1 MGTGQASSPVVGTAA
16 PARTAPARPSARKA
30 HEAPVVAIAGGGTAG
45 HVFPGIAVAEK
56 LGCRVF
62 WIGSAGGVEGKLVR
76 QAGIDFHGIPAGKL
90 RRYLSLRNLTD
101 VVRVVAGIVA
111 SVRVLR
117 HERPSLLFSKGG
129 FVSVPPVIAARICG
143 IPSVTHES
151 DFDPGLATR
160 INLRFSEKVFV
171 SFPDTIGYLPDR
183 YREKAVVTGNPVRSA
198 LRAGDAARGRSAVG
212 CPADRPLV
220 LVMGGSLGS
229 AFINSI
235 VSRVAPRL
243 AGKYFI
249 VHQMGEKEFV
259 SSALSGY
266 VTRAF
271 ISDELP
277 DIMAAAALVVSR
289 SGANTLSE
297 LAAIGKPMMLI
308 PLPTA
313 GSRGDQLRNAEVFR
327 KAGAAVVLQEE
338 ETSPESFLFAVEE
351 LLQDTA
357 RLSRMAAQ
365 ARSMSGGDSAGRIAA
380 LIMERAA
387 GRTR

>member
-1 MGTGQASSPVVGTAA
+1 MGIGQASSQVVGTAA
-16 PARTAPARPSARKA
+16 PGRASAGAAR
-30 HEAPVVAIAGGGTAG
+30 EAPVVAIAGGGTAG
-45 HVFPGIAVAEK
+45 HVFPGIAVAER
-56 LGCRVF
+56 LGCKIL

-76 QAGIDFHGIPAGKL
+76 RAGIDFHGIPAGKL
-90 RRYLSLRNLTD
+90 RRYISLRNLTD
-101 VVRVVAGIVA
+101 VARAIAGIAA
-111 SVRVLR
+111 SVGILR
-117 HERPSLLFSKGG
+117 REKPSLLFSKGG

-143 IPSVTHES
+143 IPCVTHES

-160 INLRFSEKVFV
+160 INLRFCEKVFV
-171 SFPDTIGYLPDR
+171 SFPETVGYLPAR
-183 YREKAVVTGNPVRSA
+183 YREKAVVTGNPVRVA
-198 LRAGDAARGRSAVG
+198 LRSGDAARGRSIVG
-212 CPADRPLV
+212 CADGTPLL

-249 VHQMGEKEFV
+249 VHQMGEKEFTP
-259 SSALSGY
+259 SALPGY

-271 ISDELP
+271 IGEELP
-277 DIMAAAALVVSR
+277 DIMAAASLVVSR

-297 LAAIGKPMMLI
+297 LAALGKPMMLI

-327 KAGAAVVLQEE
+327 KAGAAVVLREE
-338 ETSPESFLFAVEE
+338 KTTPESFLTAVESLRE
-351 LLQDTA
+351 DKA
-357 RLSRMAAQ
+357 RLSAMAAQ

-380 LIMERAA
+380 LILERATD
-387 GRTR
+387 RTR